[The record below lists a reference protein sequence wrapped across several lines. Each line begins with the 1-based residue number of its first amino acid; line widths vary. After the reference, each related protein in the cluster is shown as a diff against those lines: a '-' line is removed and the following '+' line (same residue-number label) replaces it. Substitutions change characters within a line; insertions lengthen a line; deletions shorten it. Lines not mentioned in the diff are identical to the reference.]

1 MTRNNGLLA
10 ISRYCIN
17 VGMQQT
23 QNFGFV
29 LEDLDLG
36 LNFGFGLD
44 LDLDLIFGFG
54 LDLTFDVLDLVLD
67 LVADV
72 WIWFGFVI

>member
-1 MTRNNGLLA
+1 
-10 ISRYCIN
+10 
-17 VGMQQT
+17 MQQT
-23 QNFGFV
+23 QSFGFV

-44 LDLDLIFGFG
+44 LDL
-54 LDLTFDVLDLVLD
+54 TFDVLDLVLD

-72 WIWFGFVI
+72 WIW